1 MIIVMGVSGSGKTTV
16 GKLLAQSLNWD
27 FSDAD
32 DFHPSANIEK
42 MSLGIPLEDADRL
55 PWLLQL
61 QATIDRWLL
70 ENKNVV
76 LACSAL
82 KASYREMLC
91 RDQQRIKI
99 VYLKGDFE
107 LFAARLKTRE
117 NHYMKADLLSSQL
130 DTLEEPEDAIIIDA
144 SQPLEVIVRQI
155 RKHIN
160 SALHRNDKR
169 GHGSALGLPRR
180 SIVVQGHCRV
190 LI

>member
-1 MIIVMGVSGSGKTTV
+1 MITIVMGVSGSGKTTV

-42 MSLGIPLEDADRL
+42 MSLGVPLEDADRL

-61 QATIDRWLL
+61 QASIDRWLL

-91 RDQQRIKI
+91 RDQQRMKI
-99 VYLKGDFE
+99 VYLKCSFD
-107 LFAARLKTRE
+107 LLATRLKTRE
-117 NHYMKADLLSSQL
+117 NHYMKADLLLSQL
-130 DTLEEPEDAIIIDA
+130 ETLEEPEDAIIIDA
-144 SQPLEVIVRQI
+144 SQPLEVIVRQV
-155 RKHIN
+155 
-160 SALHRNDKR
+160 RNHLMC
-169 GHGSALGLPRR
+169 G
-180 SIVVQGHCRV
+180 
-190 LI
+190 

>member
-1 MIIVMGVSGSGKTTV
+1 MITIVMGVSGSGKTTV

-42 MSLGIPLEDADRL
+42 MSRGIPLEYADRL

-61 QATIDRWLL
+61 QAAIDRWLL

-99 VYLKGDFE
+99 VYLKCSFH
-107 LFAARLKTRE
+107 LLATRLKTRE
-117 NHYMKADLLSSQL
+117 NHYMKADLLLSQL
-130 DTLEEPEDAIIIDA
+130 ETLEEPEDAIIIDA
-144 SQPLEVIVRQI
+144 SQPLELIVRQI
-155 RKHIN
+155 KNH
-160 SALHRNDKR
+160 LMC
-169 GHGSALGLPRR
+169 G
-180 SIVVQGHCRV
+180 
-190 LI
+190 

>member
-1 MIIVMGVSGSGKTTV
+1 MITIVMGVSGSGKTTV

-42 MSLGIPLEDADRL
+42 MSRGIPLEDADRL

-61 QATIDRWLL
+61 QAAIDTWLL

-91 RDQQRIKI
+91 RDQHRMKI
-99 VYLKGDFE
+99 VYLKGSFH
-107 LFAARLKTRE
+107 LLATRLKTRE
-117 NHYMKADLLSSQL
+117 NHYMKADLLLSQL
-130 DTLEEPEDAIIIDA
+130 ETLEEPEDAIIIDA
-144 SQPLEVIVRQI
+144 SQPLELIVRQI
-155 RKHIN
+155 KNH
-160 SALHRNDKR
+160 LMC
-169 GHGSALGLPRR
+169 G
-180 SIVVQGHCRV
+180 
-190 LI
+190 

>member
-1 MIIVMGVSGSGKTTV
+1 MITIVMGVSGSGKTTV

-27 FSDAD
+27 FNDAD

-61 QATIDRWLL
+61 QAAIDRWLL

-82 KASYREMLC
+82 KASYREILH

-99 VYLKGDFE
+99 VYLKCSFH
-107 LFAARLKTRE
+107 LLATRLKTRE
-117 NHYMKADLLSSQL
+117 NHYMKAELLLSQL
-130 DTLEEPEDAIIIDA
+130 ETLEEPEDAIIIDA
-144 SQPLEVIVRQI
+144 SQSLELIVRQI
-155 RKHIN
+155 KNH
-160 SALHRNDKR
+160 LMC
-169 GHGSALGLPRR
+169 G
-180 SIVVQGHCRV
+180 
-190 LI
+190 

>member
-1 MIIVMGVSGSGKTTV
+1 
-16 GKLLAQSLNWD
+16 
-27 FSDAD
+27 
-32 DFHPSANIEK
+32 

-61 QATIDRWLL
+61 QTTIDRWLL

-91 RDQQRIKI
+91 RKEQRIKI

-107 LFAARLKTRE
+107 LFAARLKNRE

-130 DTLEEPEDAIIIDA
+130 DTLEEPEDAIIVDA
-144 SQPLEVIVRQI
+144 SQPLELIVLQI
-155 RKHIN
+155 ICLMC
-160 SALHRNDKR
+160 S
-169 GHGSALGLPRR
+169 
-180 SIVVQGHCRV
+180 
-190 LI
+190 

>member
-1 MIIVMGVSGSGKTTV
+1 MIAIVMGVSGAGKTTV

-32 DFHPSANIEK
+32 DFHPPANIKK

-61 QATIDRWLL
+61 QTTIDLWLL

-91 RDQQRIKI
+91 RNEQRIKI

-107 LFAARLKTRE
+107 LFAARLKNRE
-117 NHYMKADLLSSQL
+117 NHYMKADLLSSQFH
-130 DTLEEPEDAIIIDA
+130 TLEEPEDAIVVDA
-144 SQPLEVIVRQI
+144 SQVLEVIVLQI
-155 RKHIN
+155 RSH
-160 SALHRNDKR
+160 LMCD
-169 GHGSALGLPRR
+169 
-180 SIVVQGHCRV
+180 
-190 LI
+190 

>member
-1 MIIVMGVSGSGKTTV
+1 MITIVMGVSGSGKTTV

-42 MSLGIPLEDADRL
+42 MSRGIPLEDADRL

-61 QATIDRWLL
+61 QAAIDRWLL

-82 KASYREMLC
+82 KASYREILC
-91 RDQQRIKI
+91 RDQQRVKI
-99 VYLKGDFE
+99 VYLKSSFE
-107 LFAARLKTRE
+107 VLATRLKTRE
-117 NHYMKADLLSSQL
+117 EHYMKADLLLSQL

-144 SQPLEVIVRQI
+144 SQPLELIVRQI
-155 RKHIN
+155 KNH
-160 SALHRNDKR
+160 LMC
-169 GHGSALGLPRR
+169 G
-180 SIVVQGHCRV
+180 
-190 LI
+190 

>member
-1 MIIVMGVSGSGKTTV
+1 MITIVMGVSGSGKTTV

-42 MSLGIPLEDADRL
+42 MSLGIPLEDGDRL

-61 QATIDRWLL
+61 QAAIDRWLL

-76 LACSAL
+76 LACSGL

-91 RDQQRIKI
+91 RDLQRMKI
-99 VYLKGDFE
+99 VYLKGSFH
-107 LFAARLKTRE
+107 LLATRLKTRE
-117 NHYMKADLLSSQL
+117 NHYMKADLLLSQL

-144 SQPLEVIVRQI
+144 SQPLEVIVHQI
-155 RKHIN
+155 KNH
-160 SALHRNDKR
+160 LMC
-169 GHGSALGLPRR
+169 G
-180 SIVVQGHCRV
+180 
-190 LI
+190 

>member
-1 MIIVMGVSGSGKTTV
+1 MITIVMGVSGSGKTTV

-42 MSLGIPLEDADRL
+42 MSRGIPLEDADRL

-61 QATIDRWLL
+61 QAAIDRWLL

-91 RDQQRIKI
+91 RDLQRMKI
-99 VYLKGDFE
+99 VYLKGSFH
-107 LFAARLKTRE
+107 LLATRLKSRE
-117 NHYMKADLLSSQL
+117 NHYMKADLLLSQL
-130 DTLEEPEDAIIIDA
+130 DTLEEPEDAIIVDA
-144 SQPLEVIVRQI
+144 SQPLELIVRQI
-155 RKHIN
+155 KNH
-160 SALHRNDKR
+160 LMC
-169 GHGSALGLPRR
+169 G
-180 SIVVQGHCRV
+180 
-190 LI
+190 

>member
-1 MIIVMGVSGSGKTTV
+1 MIAIVMGVSGSGKTTV
-16 GKLLAQSLNWD
+16 GKLLAQSLNWE

-32 DFHPSANIEK
+32 DFHPPANIEK

-61 QATIDRWLL
+61 QSTIDWWLL

-82 KASYREMLC
+82 KASYREMLR
-91 RDQQRIKI
+91 RDPQQVKI

-107 LFAARLKTRE
+107 LLAARLRNRE

-130 DTLEEPEDAIIIDA
+130 ATLEEPEDAIIVDA
-144 SQPLEVIVRQI
+144 SQPLEAIVCQI
-155 RKHIN
+155 RNHI
-160 SALHRNDKR
+160 KFV
-169 GHGSALGLPRR
+169 
-180 SIVVQGHCRV
+180 SIGM
-190 LI
+190 I

>member
-1 MIIVMGVSGSGKTTV
+1 MIVIVMGVSGSGKTTV
-16 GKLLAQSLNWD
+16 GKLLAQSLNCD

-32 DFHPSANIEK
+32 DFHPPANIEK

-61 QATIDRWLL
+61 QTTIDRWLL

-82 KASYREMLC
+82 KVSYREMLC
-91 RDQQRIKI
+91 RKEQRIKI

-107 LFAARLKTRE
+107 LFAARLKNRE

-130 DTLEEPEDAIIIDA
+130 DTLEEPEDVIIVDA
-144 SQPLEVIVRQI
+144 SQPLEVIVYKI
-155 RKHIN
+155 RNH
-160 SALHRNDKR
+160 LMC
-169 GHGSALGLPRR
+169 G
-180 SIVVQGHCRV
+180 
-190 LI
+190 

>member
-1 MIIVMGVSGSGKTTV
+1 MITIVMGVSGSGKTTV
-16 GKLLAQSLNWD
+16 GQLLAQSLNWD

-61 QATIDRWLL
+61 QGTIDRWLL

-82 KASYREMLC
+82 KASYREMLW

-99 VYLKGDFE
+99 VYLKCSFH
-107 LFAARLKTRE
+107 LLATRLKTRE
-117 NHYMKADLLSSQL
+117 NHYMKADLLLSQL
-130 DTLEEPEDAIIIDA
+130 ETLEEPEDAMIVDA

-155 RKHIN
+155 RNH
-160 SALHRNDKR
+160 LMC
-169 GHGSALGLPRR
+169 G
-180 SIVVQGHCRV
+180 
-190 LI
+190 

>member
-1 MIIVMGVSGSGKTTV
+1 MIAIVMGVSGAGKTTV

-32 DFHPSANIEK
+32 DFHPPANIEK

-55 PWLLQL
+55 PWLGQL
-61 QATIDRWLL
+61 QTTIDRWLL

-91 RDQQRIKI
+91 RDPQQVKI

-107 LFAARLKTRE
+107 LLAARLKNRE

-144 SQPLEVIVRQI
+144 SQPVEIIIPQI
-155 RKHIN
+155 IN
-160 SALHRNDKR
+160 HLMC
-169 GHGSALGLPRR
+169 G
-180 SIVVQGHCRV
+180 
-190 LI
+190 